1 MVSPQ
6 RLRQCSEHSIRAFVG
21 AAGVFGIGPQQHV
34 GTVAETLRHRV
45 HGDAAVEEGGRVRDP
60 QILKAQ
66 PGEAEPA
73 EA

>member
-1 MVSPQ
+1 M
-6 RLRQCSEHSIRAFVG
+6 L
-21 AAGVFGIGPQQHV
+21 GIGPQQHV
-34 GTVAETLRHRV
+34 GTIAEALRHGV